1 MDNVR
6 QPSHF
11 SSQRVKVSGFML
23 FRPSKLPDCVRI
35 RPPLYDPSFPY
46 IIFWSQKSGCTT
58 VVKWFFAQLGLL
70 DEALAYSNWI
80 HDYEGQVFK
89 KRKFYRRELADA
101 LAAGTHK
108 VIKVTRD
115 PMARAPSS
123 FLVLAERGAIL
134 ERRYHWSQDHWGLV
148 NEWLAARGKPV
159 EPGLPFLDHL
169 EMVRE
174 FEAKEPHSIN
184 QHISPQYVAGE
195 EDYVQEIVPIERFAD
210 WATEIGG
217 RDGIKAVDMNALGES
232 RHHHEVTE
240 RRTAMFAENAE
251 SIPIRRGAFANGKFP
266 SSKVF
271 INERTKPLIREAYA
285 ADFAR
290 YGAHYGH

>member
-6 QPSHF
+6 QPSHYT
-11 SSQRVKVSGFML
+11 SQRVKVSKFML

-46 IIFWSQKSGCTT
+46 ILFWSQKSGCTT

-101 LAAGTHK
+101 LNAGTHK
-108 VIKVTRD
+108 AVKIVRD

-134 ERRYHWSQDHWGLV
+134 ERRHHWSQDHWSLV
-148 NEWLAARGKPV
+148 NEWLTARGKPV
-159 EPGLPFLDHL
+159 EPGLSFLDHL
-169 EMVRE
+169 EMVKEYEGR
-174 FEAKEPHSIN
+174 EPHSIN
-184 QHISPQYVAGE
+184 QHLSPQFVAGE
-195 EDYVQEIVPIERFAD
+195 ENYVQEVIPIERFAN
-210 WATEIGG
+210 WATGLGG
-217 RDGIKAVDMNALGES
+217 TDGIKAIDMASISEL
-232 RHHHEVTE
+232 RHHHQVTE
-240 RRTAMFAENAE
+240 RRTKQFEESAET
-251 SIPIRRGAFANGKFP
+251 IPIARGAFANGRFP

-271 INERTKPLIREAYA
+271 INERTKPLIREAYK
-285 ADFAR
+285 ADFDA
-290 YGAHYGH
+290 YGSLYGH

>member
-1 MDNVR
+1 
-6 QPSHF
+6 
-11 SSQRVKVSGFML
+11 ML

-101 LAAGTHK
+101 LKAGTHK
-108 VIKVTRD
+108 VIKVVRD

-134 ERRYHWSQDHWGLV
+134 ERRHHWTQDHWGLV
-148 NEWLAARGKPV
+148 NAWLEAHGKPT
-159 EPGLPFLDHL
+159 EPGLSFIDHL
-169 EMVRE
+169 EMVKE
-174 FEAKEPHSIN
+174 AEAKEPHSIN
-184 QHISPQYVAGE
+184 QHISPQFVAGE
-195 EDYVQEIVPIERFAD
+195 EDYVQEVIPIEKFAD
-210 WATEIGG
+210 WVGALSGQ
-217 RDGIKAVDMNALGES
+217 DGIKDVDMAALGES
-232 RHHHEVTE
+232 RHHHQVTE
-240 RRTAMFAENAE
+240 RRTAMFAENGE
-251 SIPIRRGAFANGKFP
+251 TVPIARGAFANGKFP

-271 INERTKPLIREAYA
+271 INERTRPLIRETYA

-290 YGAHYGH
+290 YGHLYGH

>member
-1 MDNVR
+1 
-6 QPSHF
+6 
-11 SSQRVKVSGFML
+11 ML
-23 FRPSKLPDCVRI
+23 FRPSKLPDSVRI

-46 IIFWSQKSGCTT
+46 IVFWSQKSGCTT

-89 KRKFYRRELADA
+89 KRKFYKREVAEA
-101 LAAGTHK
+101 LRSGTHK
-108 VIKVTRD
+108 AVKVVRD

-134 ERRYHWSQDHWGLV
+134 ERRHHWAQDHWTLV
-148 NEWLAARGKPV
+148 NDWLAERGRPV
-159 EPGLPFLDHL
+159 EPGLTFLDHL

-174 FEAKEPHSIN
+174 FEAKEAHSIN

-195 EDYVQEIVPIERFAD
+195 EEFLNEVIPIERFAD
-210 WATEIGG
+210 WATGIAGT
-217 RDGIKAVDMNALGES
+217 DGIKDVDMNALGES
-232 RHHHEVTE
+232 RHHHQVTE
-240 RRTAMFAENAE
+240 RRTKMFAENAE
-251 SIPIRRGAFANGKFP
+251 TIPIERGAFANGKFP

-271 INERTKPLIREAYA
+271 INERTQPIIRDTYKV
-285 ADFAR
+285 DFDN
-290 YGAHYGH
+290 YGHLYGH